1 MTLQSLGDIVLNGNE
16 YQIDMGSY
24 RVRDIVDF
32 APRASEPGGS
42 IIHSELGLLQPYLQT
57 DFRHGFGFQWHED
70 AQGYA
75 RTDGIVDTRHGGIA
89 MLMTNVVN
97 DSGAFPIEG
106 FAPIR
111 SYMAPEDTTQSTDY
125 LVAWGSTSATAGG

>member
-42 IIHSELGLLQPYLQT
+42 IIQSGLGLLQPYLQT

-75 RTDGIVDTRHGGIA
+75 RTDGNIDTRHSGVV
-89 MLMTNVVN
+89 MMFTTSVN
-97 DSGAFPIEG
+97 DSDAMAVEG
-106 FAPIR
+106 
-111 SYMAPEDTTQSTDY
+111 YTTVQN
-125 LVAWGSTSATAGG
+125 